1 MADPAYIDPATGVL
15 TDPEAWVAVASELLD
30 ADTNSITFTS
40 PADGSSTSWDQF
52 EDLVA
57 ICYWASTATGAG
69 YTFAYCHING
79 DSDYNNYSSQHL
91 IGDGDSALAVY
102 DTGTEWPLVIA
113 VGCVKAVTSPSTISL
128 NIFGGAVCTFKDI
141 NSGKYKSSFSQ
152 NAGDIVLQ
160 VNDSFRMGLTTRT
173 WKSQAAVTSLQFKM
187 QSGNLRD
194 KSRIDLFGVLPRM
207 TPGATTAVAT

>member
-1 MADPAYIDPATGVL
+1 MADPSYIVDGVL
-15 TDPEAWVAVASELLD
+15 TDPEAWVALFSTTLTSD
-30 ADTNSITFTS
+30 AASITFTS
-40 PADGSSTSWDQF
+40 TDDGQVGDFSQYM
-52 EDLVA
+52 DLVA

-69 YTFAYCHING
+69 YQFGLCLMNG
-79 DSDYNNYSSQHL
+79 DSSAGNYASQTL
-91 IGDGDSALAVY
+91 MGDGNSAQANTDSGV
-102 DTGTEWPLVIA
+102 EWPLVIA

-173 WKSQAAVTSLQFKM
+173 WKSQAAITSLQFKM

-194 KSRIDLFGVLPRM
+194 GSRIDLFGVLPRM
-207 TPGATTAVAT
+207 TPGATTTVAT

>member
-91 IGDGDSALAVY
+91 IGDGNEALSIH

-128 NIFGGAVCTFKDI
+128 NIFGSTICHFFDI
-141 NSGKYKSSFSQ
+141 NSGKYKTSLSQ
-152 NAGDIVLQ
+152 NAGDIALQ
-160 VNDSFRMGLTTRT
+160 ANGSFRLGISART
-173 WKSQAAVTSLQFKM
+173 WKSQAAVTSLVFSM
-187 QSGNLRD
+187 QSGNIRD
-194 KSRIDLFGVLPRM
+194 ESRIDLFGILPKM
-207 TPGATTAVAT
+207 VA